1 MIWLN
6 KSISIHCLRGTNVSS
21 TYGCYSIEADIK
33 VFTARVSPSS
43 ITMFAITAD
52 TGELIS
58 VQKIC

>member
-1 MIWLN
+1 M
-6 KSISIHCLRGTNVSS
+6 SS